1 MVTAGSKKKIV
12 ERFDCETLCSQKG
25 EWLDHP
31 RSKRGCT
38 RIDLPPV
45 AWDVDANAIHRG
57 GWMGRHPITAA
68 QADAQAARGTRIK
81 VAPKYPTEDPD
92 DGCPA
97 GWYRSLFVASLYP
110 YLRRR
115 DSNGNRVANLMLDRT
130 DDDVIVQLAMLAED
144 EQERWEAYRL
154 EQMTDG

>member
-1 MVTAGSKKKIV
+1 VVTPGSKKKIV

-31 RSKRGCT
+31 RAKRGCT
-38 RIDLPPV
+38 RIDLPP
-45 AWDVDANAIHRG
+45 
-57 GWMGRHPITAA
+57 
-68 QADAQAARGTRIK
+68 ADAQAARGTRIK

-115 DSNGNRVANLMLDRT
+115 DSNGNRVTNLMLDRT